1 MDPGRVDIQ
10 AIVDLINCSDNN
22 IPFSGTISLRHLT
35 IKSSWNWACS
45 FSKSREIHSGACW
58 TLFQYKMR
66 WGKLFFSFSL
76 TRIFPIHTLHQG
88 INTFLAKT
96 SRKKLFEFFR
106 NASVYSLESEK
117 RINKSD
123 FAGDGSEA
131 DISSRFEV
139 IAKGLDWPHV
149 SRLETWRNAFFLDF
163 WQNK

>member
-1 MDPGRVDIQ
+1 MQFFKKSGDPFWCLLDI
-10 AIVDLINCSDNN
+10 
-22 IPFSGTISLRHLT
+22 IPIQNEVGKVVLFLLSYKDISNTYTPSRYQHFS
-35 IKSSWNWACS
+35 
-45 FSKSREIHSGACW
+45 SKN
-58 TLFQYKMR
+58 F
-66 WGKLFFSFSL
+66 
-76 TRIFPIHTLHQG
+76 
-88 INTFLAKT
+88 
-96 SRKKLFEFFR
+96 KKKPFEFFR

-163 WQNK
+163 